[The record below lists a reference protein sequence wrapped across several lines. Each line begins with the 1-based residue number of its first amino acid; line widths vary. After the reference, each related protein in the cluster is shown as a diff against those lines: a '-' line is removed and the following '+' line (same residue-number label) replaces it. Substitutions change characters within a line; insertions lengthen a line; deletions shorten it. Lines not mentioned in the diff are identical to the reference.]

1 MSEAK
6 ASDTKIDLDDFDESH
21 PFYRRIRYN
30 LRAHSKSKIIKP
42 KRWLIPRWL
51 GESDLAVIFG
61 ASEAGK
67 SVFAVDM
74 ACRLAAGLD
83 HDDNLTWRR
92 NVLYIAA
99 ERAEQVRRRIDAF
112 VKYHDGEPLDN
123 LVVYDGPIDLTTD
136 PTETIAIVRAAYWA
150 LVDDD
155 PDPIDVVFID
165 TLAAAMSASDSSPDA
180 MAAAT
185 STLTAITRHGQ
196 SEDRGCTVVAVH
208 HTPVSGEARLRG
220 GGQLQG
226 AADMTIHVTRKRGV
240 STAKVAKNNES
251 ADRATMSYSMETVPL
266 VVDED
271 GIETTAPV
279 LVRTTEPV
287 KVLGSASRTPKAE
300 RDANAVLAKAV
311 AEHGGPVTADQL
323 RDIIY
328 ADAGAISESG
338 KRKRFT
344 RLLASL
350 QSDDGLYFTRD
361 GTSSGQNGTNV
372 PH

>member
-1 MSEAK
+1 MADSP
-6 ASDTKIDLDDFDESH
+6 KIDLDDFDEIH
-21 PFYRRIRYN
+21 QFYKSIRYN
-30 LRAHSKSKIIKP
+30 FSAHSKTKIINP
-42 KRWLIPRWL
+42 KYWMIPRWL
-51 GESDLAVIFG
+51 GSKDLTVVFG

-74 ACRLAAGLD
+74 ACRLAAGFD
-83 HDDNLTWRR
+83 YDGNQIGRY
-92 NVLYIAA
+92 NVLYMAA
-99 ERAEQVRRRIDAF
+99 ERSAQVRRRIDAF
-112 VKYHDGEPLDN
+112 VKHHGGEPFDN
-123 LVVYDGPIDLTTD
+123 LVVYDGPIDLTAD

-155 PDPIDVVFID
+155 PDSIDVVFID

-185 STLTAITRHGQ
+185 STLIAITRHGQ
-196 SEDRGCTVVAVH
+196 YEDSGCAVVAVH

-251 ADRATMSYSMETVPL
+251 ADRASLSYTMETVPL
-266 VVDED
+266 VVDEY

-279 LVRTTEPV
+279 LVKVAEPT
-287 KVLGSASRTPKAE
+287 KVLASASRIPKAE
-300 RDANAVLAKAV
+300 RDANAVLERAV
-311 AEHGGPVTADQL
+311 AEHGGPVTEDHL
-323 RDIIY
+323 RDIVY
-328 ADAGAISESG
+328 AEAGTISESG

-344 RLLASL
+344 RLLANL
-350 QSDDGLYFTRD
+350 QAENGLYFKRD
-361 GTSSGQNGTNV
+361 GTSAGQNGTNV
-372 PH
+372 QH

>member
-1 MSEAK
+1 MADTAK
-6 ASDTKIDLDDFDESH
+6 LDLDDFDEDH
-21 PFYRRIRYN
+21 PFYKRIRYN

-51 GESDLAVIFG
+51 GENDLAVIFG

-83 HDDNLTWRR
+83 HDGNLTWRR

-99 ERAEQVRRRIDAF
+99 ERAAQVRRRIDAF

-123 LVVYDGPIDLTTD
+123 LVVYDGPIDLTAD
-136 PTETIAIVRAAYWA
+136 PTEIIAIVRAAYWA

-196 SEDRGCTVVAVH
+196 SEDSGCAIVAVH

-266 VVDED
+266 VVDRD

-279 LVRTTEPV
+279 LVKAAEPEKTKAV
-287 KVLGSASRTPKAE
+287 RRQPKAE
-300 RDANAVLAKAV
+300 KDALAVLGKAV
-311 AEHGGPVTADQL
+311 ELHGGPVTADQL

-344 RLLASL
+344 RLLGSL
-350 QSDDGLYFTRD
+350 QPDNGLYFRRD